1 MSYLEQMQS
10 RIDRGEAVILDGAT
24 GTELQRRGVP
34 MHGVCWSATALTSHP
49 QVVRQI
55 HEDYTRAG
63 ADIIITNTF
72 STDRPTL
79 ELAGMGD
86 QARDLTARAV
96 ALAKE
101 ARDAAADRPV
111 CIAGS
116 MARHGEGLE
125 RAPTPDEAKAAYRE
139 LAHLLAE
146 GGVDLIMLEMM
157 RDVESAALAIEAA
170 VSTGLLTWVGFSC
183 RIDDGQVVLLD
194 SRGESFAEALD
205 SLLSLGANLVSVMH
219 SEVAATNAALN
230 VVRDRWTGPSG
241 AYAQAGRMVMPN
253 WQFEDAITP
262 DEYLSIAQG
271 WVESGVQVVGG
282 CCGIGPEHIRAL
294 KDGLPAVARPRR
306 AGA

>member
-1 MSYLEQMQS
+1 MQS
-10 RIDRGEAVILDGAT
+10 RVDRGEVVILDGAT

-49 QVVRQI
+49 HVVRQI
-55 HEDYTRAG
+55 HEDYIRAG

-79 ELAGMGD
+79 KLADIGD
-86 QARDLTARAV
+86 QARDLTLHAV
-96 ALAKE
+96 ALAKD
-101 ARDAAADRPV
+101 ARDSAADRPV

-157 RDVESAALAIEAA
+157 RDIESTALAIEAA
-170 VSTGLLTWVGFSC
+170 VSTGLPTWVGFSC
-183 RIDDGQVVLLD
+183 KLSDDGSDVVLLD

-205 SLLSLGANLVSVMH
+205 TLMPLGASLVSVMH
-219 SEVAATNAALN
+219 SDIAATDAALS
-230 VVRDRWTGPSG
+230 VVRERWSGPSG
-241 AYAQAGRMVMPN
+241 AYPQAGRMVMPN
-253 WQFEDAITP
+253 WQFEDAIAP
-262 DEYLSIAQG
+262 DEYLSIARA
-271 WVESGVQVVGG
+271 WVDSGVQVVGG
-282 CCGIGPEHIRAL
+282 CCGIGPQHIRAL
-294 KDGLPAVARPRR
+294 ADGL
-306 AGA
+306 